1 MHQRLETEDSLLEA
15 DGLAAFTARFR
26 PSSPHD
32 WRESRSS
39 RSTAYRYSPPFSP
52 ASEFPYSP
60 PPLFASA
67 EPQAVVSPFDDGD
80 TDLCDSRGDLGTPG
94 WSQSPADDE
103 RATDAASDK
112 GLAYSSGALKGEWH
126 APAGAYLH
134 GVGFDDAHAHGA
146 VAGAQPG
153 SKTSLAAL
161 ERRRERLAR
170 KFGSSAASG
179 PASERGRKS
188 ARTEEEELTGVDA
201 YGRLVTQGRRKR
213 VFLRCAQAGC
223 ALLVGVGA
231 IGAAFTRPVSTPD
244 HPVPAPK
251 GSAPH
256 WALIIIPFLS
266 LALTTYLFAARPCLY
281 RRRREQQDAQ
291 GPFGGG
297 GVGGSGRTALSGL
310 FPLVQPALQG
320 PPQRQG
326 WFGGGSSPRPG
337 PGGPHG
343 GGMSVNLVVDP
354 RFLPGFGGFDGVHAV
369 AGDAQ
374 RREKNKAKRRR
385 RRRRMR
391 EERRRAAAQRDSV
404 EGADLV
410 STDGNPQGRTNP
422 RRALFSHL
430 AHESTWRAARSFAKR
445 VAVADFAC
453 CVLWGAVG
461 AWAIGWAGGCKP
473 GEGEGFCDLFN
484 TAEAFAIMSSVAFAA
499 SFTLGCFDLS
509 RAKLSPRLR
518 QQRLAG
524 AV

>member
-26 PSSPHD
+26 VGGSFPDGAGGQRGVYGDQGTVEGARDGCEGDTDQQPHWSSPARYDPCDFAAPSSPPPPVSASTRPGPSPLAPPGRSLYATLQTLPAAAQYAPPSRPPASLQGWSDPGPSRARPSLQREQPSSPHD
-32 WRESRSS
+32 WREGRSS

-60 PPLFASA
+60 PPPFASA
-67 EPQAVVSPFDDGD
+67 EPQAVVSSFDDGD

-231 IGAAFTRPVSTPD
+231 IGAAVR
-244 HPVPAPK
+244 
-251 GSAPH
+251 
-256 WALIIIPFLS
+256 
-266 LALTTYLFAARPCLY
+266 
-281 RRRREQQDAQ
+281 
-291 GPFGGG
+291 
-297 GVGGSGRTALSGL
+297 LSGPSL
-310 FPLVQPALQG
+310 
-320 PPQRQG
+320 
-326 WFGGGSSPRPG
+326 
-337 PGGPHG
+337 
-343 GGMSVNLVVDP
+343 
-354 RFLPGFGGFDGVHAV
+354 
-369 AGDAQ
+369 
-374 RREKNKAKRRR
+374 
-385 RRRRMR
+385 RM
-391 EERRRAAAQRDSV
+391 
-404 EGADLV
+404 
-410 STDGNPQGRTNP
+410 
-422 RRALFSHL
+422 
-430 AHESTWRAARSFAKR
+430 
-445 VAVADFAC
+445 
-453 CVLWGAVG
+453 
-461 AWAIGWAGGCKP
+461 
-473 GEGEGFCDLFN
+473 
-484 TAEAFAIMSSVAFAA
+484 
-499 SFTLGCFDLS
+499 
-509 RAKLSPRLR
+509 
-518 QQRLAG
+518 
-524 AV
+524 